1 MPNRQP
7 RGWWWDWSNV
17 RTPSREEHNWAWGM
31 LAVCVAM
38 VVAGILI
45 GGTASGILIVGST
58 IPLLIWAYLERGT
71 APPGSRKS
79 GFN

>member
-1 MPNRQP
+1 
-7 RGWWWDWSNV
+7 
-17 RTPSREEHNWAWGM
+17 M

-71 APPGSRKS
+71 APPGSRGS